1 MVEHGAFKRL
11 SLIIGKVMG
20 DDFPSKKIIGDY
32 LESEGLEISERTLDR
47 YIEQLRH
54 EYGVELGYN
63 KEKNG
68 YCIDRE
74 KSLNIDAFLKYLE
87 MAETSELIGESLKQ
101 DKTALSHL
109 YFDSEQNLKGVEHLG
124 KLLYAVKNR
133 LIVEFDFQK
142 FIHGEAGS
150 QVIEPLLLKQYHD
163 LWYLIGKKHHSEKIK
178 SYRIDRILH
187 LKVTETTYISEKT
200 EYAFPNLDC
209 MIGWNYSENPAEEIV
224 LSFSPE
230 QAHLIKL
237 KPFHRS
243 QEIVKEN
250 ENELRIKVKL
260 IPNYELEQHI
270 LMHGERVHVI
280 KPKWLADKIMKRLK
294 KARKNYKG

>member
-178 SYRIDRILH
+178 
-187 LKVTETTYISEKT
+187 T